1 MLRNIKS
8 KEGKMKGQAYAFI
21 MVFLSFMIV
30 LFLWV
35 ILNHASIEVTNTL
48 SNLTNSTEHHDLMNL
63 CQSLVYYSLLFIF
76 IFSFLYLL
84 KLSLERGEG

>member
-1 MLRNIKS
+1 MLRDIS
-8 KEGKMKGQAYAFI
+8 GRMRGQAYAFI

-63 CQSLVYYSLLFIF
+63 CQSLFYYSLLFIF